1 MAAFL
6 ESDLEVS
13 LDLSL
18 LDDSFDEI
26 FFFFPVLKSVSY
38 HPLPFNLNDGAE
50 INFERLSLL
59 HFGQVVLGSSLIF
72 WITSI

>member
-1 MAAFL
+1 MIFPIYSLILSCLAAFL

-26 FFFFPVLKSVSY
+26 FFFF
-38 HPLPFNLNDGAE
+38 
-50 INFERLSLL
+50 
-59 HFGQVVLGSSLIF
+59 
-72 WITSI
+72 

>member
-6 ESDLEVS
+6 ESDLELS
-13 LDLSL
+13 IDLSL

-38 HPLPFNLNDGAE
+38 HPLPINLNDGAE